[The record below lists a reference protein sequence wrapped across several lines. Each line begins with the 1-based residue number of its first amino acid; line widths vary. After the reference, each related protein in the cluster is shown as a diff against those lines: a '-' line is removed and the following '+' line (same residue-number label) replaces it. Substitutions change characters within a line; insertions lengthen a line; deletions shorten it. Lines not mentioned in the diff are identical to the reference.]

1 MTLKTFSQEKFE
13 TFWKEYLSFFLSFVI
28 ECTVRKIRQF
38 FSTLNFT
45 FRPRVW
51 QFFEWFCPL
60 CKKQRS
66 KKIQESQDSFART
79 EHKKG
84 MYFYLKRKKIAV
96 QHVFSW
102 NLKKNVVALFQTWK
116 EWWEESNT
124 TLSITYYI
132 MCFIKWWSAQK
143 TSLICCCCCS
153 ISCKL
158 LKVHWF
164 FGHCCL

>member
-1 MTLKTFSQEKFE
+1 MLLLVK
-13 TFWKEYLSFFLSFVI
+13 
-28 ECTVRKIRQF
+28 
-38 FSTLNFT
+38 
-45 FRPRVW
+45 
-51 QFFEWFCPL
+51 
-60 CKKQRS
+60 
-66 KKIQESQDSFART
+66 
-79 EHKKG
+79 
-84 MYFYLKRKKIAV
+84 
-96 QHVFSW
+96 
-102 NLKKNVVALFQTWK
+102 TWK

-164 FGHCCL
+164 DLVTAACEGWHRHYTLLKRLSKFCPQSGIISMTTLSMMIDLLNKMPIKLAILLDIFFRSRVVPLDDKRQSISSSPISQLVFLWFDLDFGSTSRF

>member
-1 MTLKTFSQEKFE
+1 VLLLVK
-13 TFWKEYLSFFLSFVI
+13 
-28 ECTVRKIRQF
+28 
-38 FSTLNFT
+38 
-45 FRPRVW
+45 
-51 QFFEWFCPL
+51 
-60 CKKQRS
+60 
-66 KKIQESQDSFART
+66 
-79 EHKKG
+79 
-84 MYFYLKRKKIAV
+84 
-96 QHVFSW
+96 
-102 NLKKNVVALFQTWK
+102 TWK

-164 FGHCCL
+164 DLVTAACEGWHRHYTLLKRLSKFCPQSGIISMTTLSMMIDLLNKMPIKLAILLDIFLGLVLFPWMTKGKVFPALQFPNWFFFGLTWILAPQADFRKLFL